1 MVVAAGACALM
12 YMITSKVLRRER
24 AADQES
30 ERDGWVEIGSGDV
43 ASSVDRAHQS
53 RADGN
58 GRQLSSLADR
68 DGDGEAEQGGAQG
81 LDGQLLL
88 NVRHD
93 LLFSEACASARSL
106 AEIGERGSLW
116 FVTIM
121 LLN

>member
-1 MVVAAGACALM
+1 M
-12 YMITSKVLRRER
+12 YMITSKVHRRER

-93 LLFSEACASARSL
+93 LLFSEACASARE
-106 AEIGERGSLW
+106 AITVRERCGEEIAALYTSSLW
-116 FVTIM
+116 FVTCFV
-121 LLN
+121 N